1 MNNYYNSSSRYR
13 KNLEVIDINLNNRSL
28 AFPLMTNNIVFA
40 NKDIQMYY
48 NVQENESGRLDL
60 IANRIYNNPRLWWAI
75 AIANNIEDALT
86 EPVSG
91 VSLKIP
97 SINAINR
104 YIY

>member
-13 KNLEVIDINLNNRSL
+13 KNVEVIDINLNNRTL
-28 AFPLMTNNIVFA
+28 AFPLMISNIKFL
-40 NKDIQMYY
+40 NSDIQMYY

-60 IANRIYNNPRLWWAI
+60 IANRVYSNPKLWWAI

-86 EPVSG
+86 EPLAN

>member
-1 MNNYYNSSSRYR
+1 MNNYYDSSSRYR
-13 KNLEVIDINLNNRSL
+13 KNMEVININLNNRSL
-28 AFPLMTNNIVFA
+28 SFPLMIDNIKFA
-40 NKDIQMYY
+40 ASDIQSYY

-60 IANRIYNNPRLWWAI
+60 IANRMYSNPKLWWAI

-86 EPVSG
+86 EPISG
-91 VSLKIP
+91 ISLKIP

>member
-13 KNLEVIDINLNNRSL
+13 KNVEVIDINLNNRTL
-28 AFPLMTNNIVFA
+28 AFPLMISNIKFL
-40 NKDIQMYY
+40 NSDIQMYY

-60 IANRIYNNPRLWWAI
+60 IANRVYSNPRLWWAI

-86 EPVSG
+86 EPIANT
-91 VSLKIP
+91 SLKIP